1 MLWTEY
7 RYRDVVSNGLLFLT
21 SYMDEFVCV
30 ILTGLVFRLL
40 LDADPKYAKIPQIR
54 IEIYVWSVEGQR
66 YSEEKD
72 AGSWQN
78 QGYGPSSKL
87 EIGL

>member
-1 MLWTEY
+1 
-7 RYRDVVSNGLLFLT
+7 
-21 SYMDEFVCV
+21 MDEFVCV

-40 LDADPKYAKIPQIR
+40 LDADPKHAKIPRIR
-54 IEIYVWSVEGQR
+54 IEIYVWSVEEQR
-66 YSEEKD
+66 YSEGKD

-78 QGYGPSSKL
+78 QDYGPSSKL

>member
-7 RYRDVVSNGLLFLT
+7 RYRDVVSNRLLFLT
-21 SYMDEFVCV
+21 SYMVRFVCV
-30 ILTGLVFRLL
+30 ILTGLVFAFWWMLTQNTPRF
-40 LDADPKYAKIPQIR
+40 PEFVSKFMFR
-54 IEIYVWSVEGQR
+54 VSRGRE
-66 YSEEKD
+66 D